1 MFRRLSLLALLPL
14 SFLMTGAAL
23 AAPVGVVTI
32 QAGPALLMRDNDKLA
47 SVEGVAVQ
55 ADDILEVPA
64 NGQLLRIEFS
74 DGASLLLAP
83 GSRVLLSPKTTG
95 ERAGARAYLL
105 AGWAKVTTPAGVNFK
120 LLSPTADLQGANARV
135 VIGLSSAGSP
145 GLTQVF
151 AENGEWQ
158 WGRAGAATTTATK
171 LKNGDFAT
179 FKTGGKAVEIS
190 GRPTPDFIKA
200 LPRAFMD
207 ALPSRYAMFQGKT
220 VTPKN
225 LGPIT
230 YDDAQAWIDAEPT
243 LRRAEV
249 QRWREL
255 AQDSAFR
262 QSLIVDL
269 NKHPEWEPILFPGSA
284 AVKAAA
290 PKASASSPASSPA
303 SKAH

>member
-1 MFRRLSLLALLPL
+1 MLRMFRRLSLLALLPL
-14 SFLMTGAAL
+14 SLLTTSAAL

-47 SVEGVAVQ
+47 CTEGVALQ
-55 ADDILEVPA
+55 ADDIIELPGNA
-64 NGQLLRIEFS
+64 QLLRMEFS

-95 ERAGARAYLL
+95 DRSGARAYLL

-120 LLSPTADLQGANARV
+120 LLSATADLQGTNARV
-135 VIGLSSAGSP
+135 VIGLTP
-145 GLTQVF
+145 GMTQVF

-158 WGRAGAATTTATK
+158 WVRAAATATK
-171 LKNGDFAT
+171 LKSGDFGT
-179 FKTGGKAVEIS
+179 LKSGGKAVEIG
-190 GRPTPDFIKA
+190 GRPTPEFIKA

-207 ALPSRYAMFQGKT
+207 ALPSRYALFQGKT
-220 VTPKN
+220 VPPKN
-225 LGPIT
+225 LGLIT

-284 AVKAAA
+284 AVRAAA
-290 PKASASSPASSPA
+290 PKPATSASAPSPA
-303 SKAH
+303 SKPQAH

>member
-1 MFRRLSLLALLPL
+1 MFKRLSTVALLSLSLLAE
-14 SFLMTGAAL
+14 AAL

-32 QAGPALLMRDNDKLA
+32 QAGPALLMRENDKLA
-47 SVEGVAVQ
+47 SVEGVALQ
-55 ADDILEVPA
+55 AGDIVELPA
-64 NGQLLRIEFS
+64 NAQLLRMEFS

-95 ERAGARAYLL
+95 ERGGARAYLL

-135 VIGLSSAGSP
+135 VMGLTP
-145 GLTQVF
+145 GMTQVF
-151 AENGEWQ
+151 AENGDWQ
-158 WGRAGAATTTATK
+158 WSRTGAAATK
-171 LKNGDFAT
+171 LKSGDFAT
-179 FKTGGKAVEIS
+179 LKSGGKAVEIG
-190 GRPTPDFIKA
+190 GRPTPEFIKA

-284 AVKAAA
+284 AVKASM
-290 PKASASSPASSPA
+290 PKAPA
-303 SKAH
+303 SKAY